1 MAKRMSGASGSTV
14 HLSTLI
20 NSSTKKNLN
29 HRNGSTKVDSSN
41 HGASSSTLT
50 PQKNAESLNSKL
62 KKKVSYTP
70 SLTLSAIEAC
80 ARQQCGQ
87 LSGDIEQFKQP
98 GQSAD
103 HSQPAELSE
112 VKPVTAGDPHA
123 RQHRQEKHEVYH
135 DQPKEA
141 QPAGPDATSPKL
153 CIVHGPKWRY

>member
-62 KKKVSYTP
+62 KKKVGF
-70 SLTLSAIEAC
+70 TL
-80 ARQQCGQ
+80 
-87 LSGDIEQFKQP
+87 
-98 GQSAD
+98 
-103 HSQPAELSE
+103 
-112 VKPVTAGDPHA
+112 
-123 RQHRQEKHEVYH
+123 YH
-135 DQPKEA
+135 
-141 QPAGPDATSPKL
+141 
-153 CIVHGPKWRY
+153 